1 MMRLAWIIIGL
12 TAISATVV
20 HLRCRQSQTRTEM
33 YALESQRVQVR
44 RTLWEQ
50 QVRLGD
56 LTSPQNIRRLTFD
69 WPLEIV
75 SPGEV
80 EPVPPTAK
88 DKDKSAPPAMAR
100 ATRR

>member
-20 HLRCRQSQTRTEM
+20 HMRCRQSQARTEM
-33 YALESQRVQVR
+33 YVLESQRVQVR

-56 LTSPQNIRRLTFD
+56 LTSPQNIRKLTSD
-69 WPLEIV
+69 WPLEV
-75 SPGEV
+75 ASPGDSEAA
-80 EPVPPTAK
+80 PPTAK
-88 DKDKSAPPAMAR
+88 AKPAPPTVAK
-100 ATRR
+100 ATRH